1 MESDANENTAQN
13 IESLAFV
20 DRAIRLDKEKF
31 LEMTR
36 RVNELIEYLQK
47 SGANPVTI
55 YYITRALNGYASDKL
70 EAFGRSVE
78 GNLPEG
84 SAITAGSLREA
95 ADKLFALALEDAAK
109 MTAEQQQALVEQQLA
124 RKKAAEIGYV

>member
-1 MESDANENTAQN
+1 MENDANEKTAQN

-31 LEMTR
+31 LELTR

-55 YYITRALNGYASDKL
+55 YYITRALNGYATDKL

-84 SAITAGSLREA
+84 STITAESLKEA
-95 ADKLFALALEDAAK
+95 IDKLFALALEDAAK
-109 MTAEQQQALVEQQLA
+109 MTSEQQQALVEQQLA
-124 RKKAAEIGYV
+124 RKRAAEIGYV